1 MNTKIS
7 DSPTQNIQRSDKA
20 VFEVLMMNNYS
31 AMENKILNVGFT
43 MKKISAENF
52 LSDLKQRVSDIQTWY
67 ITIAQEATNVLRASK
82 KRQDVFN

>member
-1 MNTKIS
+1 MNTRIS

-43 MKKISAENF
+43 MKKISANF
-52 LSDLKQRVSDIQTWY
+52 LSDLKQRVSDIRLAHQSKESWNQAFVMVFLSRH
-67 ITIAQEATNVLRASK
+67 IT
-82 KRQDVFN
+82 